1 MTIWN
6 ILKMIEIYEVFC
18 SS

>member
-1 MTIWN
+1 M
-6 ILKMIEIYEVFC
+6 MEIYEVFC

>member
-1 MTIWN
+1 MM
-6 ILKMIEIYEVFC
+6 KIYEVFC